1 MASLPQRAAA
11 GADVAAIRQAVAA
24 LCARFPG
31 EYWRAL
37 DRERGYPSEFVRAL
51 TEGGFLGCLIPEEHG
66 GSGLGIGA
74 AAAILEEVHKSG
86 CNGAACHAQMYL
98 LGTLLR
104 HAPPPQQGRGAPPRS
119 SGRPCPSGFRGPP
132 PPHRT
137 RTPTPR
143 P

>member
-1 MASLPQRAAA
+1 MASSPQPAPA
-11 GADVAAIRQAVAA
+11 GADIAAIRQAVAA

-37 DRERGYPSEFVRAL
+37 DREREYPSAFVRAL

-86 CNGAACHAQMYL
+86 CNGAAWHAQMYIM
-98 LGTLLR
+98 GTLLR
-104 HAPPPQQGRGAPPRS
+104 HGRPGAEAGRAPQKRAGGPPR
-119 SGRPCPSGFRGPP
+119 
-132 PPHRT
+132 
-137 RTPTPR
+137 
-143 P
+143 